1 MFRTRAIPWLA
12 AGAMLL
18 SPGLLYAAP
27 GDPGTGLATT
37 PHDFTDAA
45 NYTISGTNGEGD
57 PVTTVGLCTFC
68 HTPHKAQHTALLW
81 NHTDTNNTFSWT
93 DNTTT
98 MAGTVLPSF
107 TKTWNGPTPKCL
119 SCHDGSVA
127 VGDIQ
132 WFGEGTPSITI
143 IEAGGGTGLDATG
156 KLDATTFQVGVAGNM
171 NGNHPVTV
179 PYPGVGTHSYNG
191 TNTGNAYV
199 PAEWQADPTALGV
212 VLYRASD
219 ATATASISR
228 VTSAPAA
235 GDNLGVECASCHDPH
250 NKQSVDDYFLRGNL
264 TGNDT
269 DYLCL
274 KCHIK

>member
-1 MFRTRAIPWLA
+1 MKSKILFFLA
-12 AGAMLL
+12 VGALL
-18 SPGLLYAAP
+18 VGPAPLYAAP

-37 PHDFTDAA
+37 DHDFTDAA
-45 NYTISGTNGEGD
+45 NYTISGTDGEGN

-81 NHTDTNNTFSWT
+81 NHTDTSNSFSWT

-98 MAGTVLPSF
+98 MAGTLLPSF

-132 WFGEGTPSITI
+132 WYGANIPSITVTSTDPTVLD
-143 IEAGGGTGLDATG
+143 AGG
-156 KLDATTFQVGVAGNM
+156 KLIDTTHQVGVGGSM

-179 PYPGVGTHSYNG
+179 PYPGIGSRSYN
-191 TNTGNAYV
+191 NTTTGASYV
-199 PAEWQADPTALGV
+199 STEWQADPTALGI
-212 VLYRASD
+212 VLYKASD
-219 ATATASISR
+219 TTTTASISR
-228 VTSAPAA
+228 VTSSPGA
-235 GDNLGVECASCHDPH
+235 GANLGIECASCHDPH
-250 NKQSVDDYFLRGNL
+250 NKATVDGFFLRG
-264 TGNDT
+264 TRDGNT
-269 DYLCL
+269 TAYICL